1 LGSEELI
8 VQGEGLMTKTVCETI
23 PVPEPRIS
31 RFEELGF
38 GMFIHWGL
46 YSQLGQGEWIQR
58 LHNITCDEYNRLF
71 DTFTAEDFDAR
82 KIARTARQAGMRY
95 ITLTTRHHE
104 GFSLYDTHG
113 LSDFDAPHSPAGRDL
128 IAEFAEACRA
138 ESIVPFF
145 YHTTLDWH
153 WRGQKTPDLDP
164 QTFNDYLDYL
174 HDSVE
179 VLCRHYGK
187 IGGLWFDGNWSCPA
201 ADWKLDRLYRM
212 IRKNQPDAI
221 IVNNTGIRRPGE
233 IGHPEI
239 DSVTFENQA
248 GKPLDRR
255 GHAKYIAGEICQTMN
270 AHWGIGAND
279 LTFKSPRELI
289 EKLAQARKVGANYLL
304 NIGPSAQGAIPD
316 YEAACL
322 AKVGHWAVMAQS
334 VLYRGRPVAAT
345 CQGRDFLLEAD
356 GKWYCFVHDLGI
368 AGGHADVTLAVGGN
382 GPRSMVGLTQPV
394 RRVSWLDNG
403 EELRCI
409 QDAGS
414 GMAAINFTGYPYGV
428 NWVVR
433 IAQIEFE

>member
-1 LGSEELI
+1 
-8 VQGEGLMTKTVCETI
+8 MTKTVCETI